1 MTRCHHCNKKKKGPA
16 YWRRGL
22 CWRCFQDPEI
32 CAKYAD
38 KSKFGRRG
46 QGSVNMTG
54 KTPAEPTD
62 APPGSAAKQQV
73 IAERI
78 SRGELMSHPEDA
90 EY

>member
-1 MTRCHHCNKKKKGPA
+1 
-16 YWRRGL
+16 
-22 CWRCFQDPEI
+22 
-32 CAKYAD
+32 
-38 KSKFGRRG
+38 
-46 QGSVNMTG
+46 MTG